1 MSAFSEADFLTKNYT
16 NYRPIYPPSFFQ
28 KLLKYHRG
36 DRILALDV
44 GCGPGEATYLVE
56 DFDHVVGVD
65 ISEVMIKEAN
75 EQRKSELVS
84 KIEFK
89 VGSGESI
96 PARANSVDMVTAAE
110 CLHWFDQDRFFR
122 EASRV
127 LKYGGTLAFWGYSD
141 PVFVDYPDASL
152 ILNKYVYLDSE
163 YLGPYCE
170 YPGTN
175 LLRGNYRDVT
185 IPSDLFTEV
194 IRVEHEPG
202 TRNDDALVL
211 KRSYTGTEPQKA
223 DQDLEFVSFVEKD
236 ESQRARCCRCNV

>member
-1 MSAFSEADFLTKNYT
+1 M
-16 NYRPIYPPSFFQ
+16 
-28 KLLKYHRG
+28 
-36 DRILALDV
+36 
-44 GCGPGEATYLVE
+44 
-56 DFDHVVGVD
+56 
-65 ISEVMIKEAN
+65 
-75 EQRKSELVS
+75 
-84 KIEFK
+84 
-89 VGSGESI
+89 
-96 PARANSVDMVTAAE
+96 
-110 CLHWFDQDRFFR
+110 
-122 EASRV
+122 

-163 YLGPYCE
+163 YLGPYWE